1 MLDIEPNDTFTRI
14 DTTMYQVRGSKERTI
29 GILKWFGRE
38 ESPNEVPVPRENA
51 LAAFDALGIAYKLV
65 TPDPE
70 YPRVP
75 FPTHALR
82 DNTKGQWRSMGT
94 LEDMKNQKSICVG
107 WEDYEIV
114 AIDLP
119 KP

>member
-38 ESPNEVPVPRENA
+38 ESPHEVPVPRENA
-51 LAAFDALGIAYKLV
+51 LAAFDALGIAYKIV
-65 TPDPE
+65 TPEPE

-75 FPTHALR
+75 FPTHGVR
-82 DNTKGQWRSMGT
+82 EKGGVSVKGFGSLDDCKNYISM
-94 LEDMKNQKSICVG
+94 VG
-107 WEDYEIV
+107 SGMFEIV
-114 AIDLP
+114 AIDPP